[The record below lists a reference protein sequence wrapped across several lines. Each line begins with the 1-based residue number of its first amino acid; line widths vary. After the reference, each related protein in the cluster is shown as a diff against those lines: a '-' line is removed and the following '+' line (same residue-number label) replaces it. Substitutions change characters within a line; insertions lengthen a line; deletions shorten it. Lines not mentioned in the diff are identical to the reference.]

1 MGGSAQTK
9 VMKKVSGKLKLMLAT
24 YREMAAFAQFAS
36 DLDEST
42 QRVLERGKRM
52 VELLKQGV
60 NAPIPFEKQVV
71 VIYAGINGYL
81 DKLPIDKILP
91 FERNLYQKLDTTFKG
106 LLDKIVAEKNL
117 TDEIEAEIKQVIEAT
132 VAESMVA

>member
-1 MGGSAQTK
+1 
-9 VMKKVSGKLKLMLAT
+9 
-24 YREMAAFAQFAS
+24 MAAFAQFAS

-91 FERNLYQKLDTTFKG
+91 FEHNLYQKLDTTFKG

-117 TDEIEAEIKQVIEAT
+117 TEEIEAEIKKVIEAT